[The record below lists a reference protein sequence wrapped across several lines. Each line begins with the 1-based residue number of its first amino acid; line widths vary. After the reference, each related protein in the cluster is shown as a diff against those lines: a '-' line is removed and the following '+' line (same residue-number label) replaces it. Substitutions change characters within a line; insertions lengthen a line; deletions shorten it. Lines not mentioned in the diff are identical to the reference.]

1 MAFWHLFGIRQKG
14 CQRFAMRLPPEC
26 YQMLQT
32 VEQHMPH
39 LRPSQVT
46 GLVLWVYG
54 TILAKSSCQN
64 AVATAL
70 SVMGNYNSLRQ
81 YIREWLYD
89 GRDRA
94 SPCRVQLDVSSCFVP
109 LLRWVLSLWQSD
121 RLVLAIDPTMKA
133 DQINSIVISVVY
145 RSCAIPV
152 AWHILPANSPG
163 QWIAPV
169 VDLLA
174 LLSSAVP
181 KDKTVLV
188 MCDRGLRSPRLWKQ
202 IRSSGWH
209 PYVRQSIN
217 TVFCPDGGT
226 RLPARYLVPGPGH
239 AWVGGGTAF
248 RATGIRRRG
257 TMIVVWDK
265 GQEEPW
271 VVMTDL
277 PPAEAGVCWYAL
289 RFWIELGFKAIKS
302 VGWQW
307 QKTRRTDPERVSRH
321 WLVLSVS
328 TLLALAYGT
337 RVEDANGLGINP
349 GRLRAPPKFVS
360 PTQRSAASRPRRI
373 VSVLRQGIIWLS
385 RLLIKGRLW
394 RRVWLLPEAWPEP
407 SPNLK
412 MIYGTDT

>member
-1 MAFWHLFGIRQKG
+1 MAFRHLFGTKQKG
-14 CQRFAMRLPPEC
+14 CQRFAMRLPSEC
-26 YQMLQT
+26 YQMQQT
-32 VEQHMPH
+32 VEQHMSH

-54 TILAKSSCQN
+54 TILARSGCQN
-64 AVATAL
+64 AVTVAL
-70 SVMGNYNSLRQ
+70 AAVGSYNSMRQ
-81 YIREWLYD
+81 YLREWLYD

-94 SPCRVQLDVSSCFVP
+94 KPCRVQLDVRACFVP
-109 LLRWVLSLWQSD
+109 LLRWVLELWQSD

-152 AWHILPANSPG
+152 AWHILPANRPG

-169 VDLLA
+169 VELVE

-181 KDKTVLV
+181 TDRTVLV

-202 IRSSGWH
+202 ICSVGWH

-226 RLPARYLVPGPGH
+226 RLPARTLVPGPGH
-239 AWVGGGTAF
+239 AYVGYGTAF
-248 RATGIRRRG
+248 RDTSKRRRG
-257 TMIVVWDK
+257 TMIVLWDTDK
-265 GQEEPW
+265 DEPC

-277 PPAEAGVCWYAL
+277 RPAEAGVCWYAL
-289 RFWIELGFKAIKS
+289 RFWIELGFKALKS

-307 QKTRRTDPERVSRH
+307 QKTRRIDPRRVSRH
-321 WLVLSVS
+321 WLVLSVA

-337 RVEDANGLGINP
+337 RVEDADDM
-349 GRLRAPPKFVS
+349 GRSPSHLRAPPKVLS
-360 PTQRSAASRPRRI
+360 PAASRPRR
-373 VSVLRQGIIWLS
+373 VTSVLSHGITWLS
-385 RLLIKGRLW
+385 RLMLKGRLW
-394 RRVWLLPEAWPEP
+394 RRVWLLPEAWPQP
-407 SPNLK
+407 PPHLK
-412 MIYGTDT
+412 IIYHPDT